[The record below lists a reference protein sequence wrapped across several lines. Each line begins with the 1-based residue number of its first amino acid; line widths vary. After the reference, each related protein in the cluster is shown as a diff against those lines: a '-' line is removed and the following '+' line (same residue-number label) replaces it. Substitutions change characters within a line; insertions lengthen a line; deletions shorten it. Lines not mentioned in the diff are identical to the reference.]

1 MDDPLQMYINDI
13 FTVPASMAGVPAISV
28 PVGLSEE
35 GMPLGLHLI
44 TNAYDEGTL
53 FRVAGVLEDAARFD
67 AKPAYL
73 VGGS

>member
-1 MDDPLQMYINDI
+1 
-13 FTVPASMAGVPAISV
+13 
-28 PVGLSEE
+28 
-35 GMPLGLHLI
+35 MPLGLHLI